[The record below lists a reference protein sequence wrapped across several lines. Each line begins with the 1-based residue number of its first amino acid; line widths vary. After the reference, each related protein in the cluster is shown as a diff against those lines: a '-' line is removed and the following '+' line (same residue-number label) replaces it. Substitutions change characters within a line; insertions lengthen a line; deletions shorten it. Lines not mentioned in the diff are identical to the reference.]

1 MSTSNPTPTSSPS
14 ASSAT
19 TASETANVPPKGISK
34 GISDTTMIQLKED
47 LETMLLYA
55 INHGKIINT
64 DLNPLIESNNLDDLI
79 NAHNIL
85 SKNVAPATPKSI
97 RYLKLLCKDD
107 DKKSIFQRLPI
118 IRNLVILAVLFLII
132 FIGTSLSSEVN
143 TQSLSEGVLSNSG
156 LSLLLNISF
165 LCSISGLGVVFYL
178 LKSVSEGVQQATLK
192 PEQSIY
198 YVALIV
204 LGLISGLILS
214 EIVSSYDQG
223 KDLSIFNNAVLAL
236 IGGFSSDAIFSIL
249 QGIINKI
256 KSIFSVNSPN

>member
-1 MSTSNPTPTSSPS
+1 MSTSNPTPTASPS
-14 ASSAT
+14 ATAT
-19 TASETANVPPKGISK
+19 KNASDTANVPPKGISK
-34 GISDTTMIQLKED
+34 GISDASMIQIKDE

-55 INHGKIINT
+55 INHGKTIDT
-64 DLNPLIESNNLDDLI
+64 DLNPLIESNDLKDLI
-79 NAHNIL
+79 SAHNIL

-97 RYLKLLCKDD
+97 NYLKAICTGDE
-107 DKKSIFQRLPI
+107 KKSIFQRLPI
-118 IRNLVILAVLFLII
+118 IRNLVILAIVFLAI
-132 FIGTSLSSEVN
+132 FIGTSLSSQVN
-143 TQSLSEGVLSNSG
+143 TTSLSEGVLSNSG
-156 LSLLLNISF
+156 LSLLINISF

-178 LKSVSEGVQQATLK
+178 LKSVSEGVQNATLK

-214 EIVSSYDQG
+214 EIVSSYNEG

-236 IGGFSSDAIFSIL
+236 IGGFSSDAIFGIL

-256 KSIFSVNSPN
+256 KSIFQ